1 MCVERRLVATRSPQN
16 LQRAFPG
23 EMWTRCTYEQHER
36 LFAARQALLGSL
48 TRRNQAASIVSSSK
62 SSSMIDLPSSMIPAV
77 LLGLQRHGAIIS
89 LNPCIP
95 AVCVEQTTARLL
107 VNHRQFPERVTGLDT
122 PASTELIL

>member
-1 MCVERRLVATRSPQN
+1 
-16 LQRAFPG
+16 
-23 EMWTRCTYEQHER
+23 
-36 LFAARQALLGSL
+36 
-48 TRRNQAASIVSSSK
+48 VSSSK